1 MLTNCALPYFA
12 SRVHSRMQPN
22 SCRTAHFRSAMIGP
36 LYVHS
41 LVALPVVD
49 ARLPAAMATAKMTD
63 DQVKEVCRKCV
74 PARERTHACAR
85 MPIRRYGHA
94 DARTHSTH
102 AQHLSHTSWQ
112 RTRFGREHPHN
123 DRPSSPS
130 FGMWR
135 SFTGTQLEHLDCGT
149 ARLPLWSLAWL
160 FCLVVLLG
168 SSIHYRFGNSIVSS
182 IVCLFGACA
191 CLDVCV
197 LIGLLLSPLYVHAV
211 RAAFVDCFAGCRA
224 RLEKIWWGELCRSW
238 SA

>member
-1 MLTNCALPYFA
+1 MLTNCALPYCA

-63 DQVKEVCRKCV
+63 DQVMEVCRKCV

-130 FGMWR
+130 LH
-135 SFTGTQLEHLDCGT
+135 TQHAHTHVDT
-149 ARLPLWSLAWL
+149 
-160 FCLVVLLG
+160 
-168 SSIHYRFGNSIVSS
+168 HTH
-182 IVCLFGACA
+182 ACA
-191 CLDVCV
+191 HTHSCTHAPGKYIFELAPNST
-197 LIGLLLSPLYVHAV
+197 GSLSTEITRP
-211 RAAFVDCFAGCRA
+211 
-224 RLEKIWWGELCRSW
+224 ST
-238 SA
+238 SS